1 MMMNKVYVVFSGEYQ
16 LMKVQTRQLEG
27 TLPAFRIEGVFSTVE
42 KCEEWI
48 RRHEKSPSST
58 VLSFLEIPFDPVSR
72 ERESEMQVF
81 HVRMNSELHII
92 DVKMGDESD
101 LKIGEIFSISQSE
114 SEDFLGVFFARDL
127 IDACKLAFTRG
138 QELLNGE

>member
-1 MMMNKVYVVFSGEYQ
+1 MMNKVYVVFSGEYQ

-27 TLPAFRIEGVFSTVE
+27 TLPAFRIEGVFSAIE

-48 RRHEKSPSST
+48 RRHEKSISST
-58 VLSFLEIPFDPVSR
+58 VLSFLEIPFDPVSG

-81 HVRMNSELHII
+81 HVRMNSDLHII
-92 DVKMGDESD
+92 ELKMGNESD
-101 LKIGEIFSISQSE
+101 IKIGESFSISQSE
-114 SEDFLGVFFARDL
+114 SGDFLGVFFARDL

-138 QELLNGE
+138 QELLSGE

>member
-1 MMMNKVYVVFSGEYQ
+1 MNKVYVVFSGEYQ

-27 TLPAFRIEGVFSTVE
+27 TLPAFRIEGVFSAIE

-48 RRHEKSPSST
+48 RRHEKSISST
-58 VLSFLEIPFDPVSR
+58 VLSFLEIPFDPVSG

-81 HVRMNSELHII
+81 HVRMNSDLHII
-92 DVKMGDESD
+92 ELKMGNESD
-101 LKIGEIFSISQSE
+101 IKIGESFSISQSE
-114 SEDFLGVFFARDL
+114 SGDFLGVFFARDL

-138 QELLNGE
+138 QELLSGE

>member
-27 TLPAFRIEGVFSTVE
+27 TLPAFRIEAVFSTVE
-42 KCEEWI
+42 KCEAWI
-48 RRHEKSPSST
+48 RRHEKSLSST
-58 VLSFLEIPFDPVSR
+58 VLSFLEIPFDPLSR

-101 LKIGEIFSISQSE
+101 LEEGEFFTLTQIEGGGFQ
-114 SEDFLGVFFARDL
+114 GVFFARDL

-138 QELLNGE
+138 QELLNGK